1 MLERGRFRHQRQQEV
16 LLWLWVHKHSP
27 SLPPKQVFG
36 RDLAR
41 HVAGFI
47 YYDIVVRIPAA
58 TFRLEQRYEWELP
71 PIQRQLDTIDTWC
84 RQSVTRREFY
94 RRTGK
99 STVLRSLINC
109 IPPPLK
115 VLFVCA
121 RTRIDMSCPFKTPN
135 MLLPNEFSVYDFV
148 FMEDIPNINPEW
160 GLPMGKLLSVSTTIY
175 Y

>member
-71 PIQRQLDTIDTWC
+71 LIRHQLDTIDTWC
-84 RQSVTRREFY
+84 FQRVTLRHDFPRRA
-94 RRTGK
+94 GK
-99 STVLRSLINC
+99 STVLSTLLNC
-109 IPPPLK
+109 IPRPL
-115 VLFVCA
+115 
-121 RTRIDMSCPFKTPN
+121 
-135 MLLPNEFSVYDFV
+135 
-148 FMEDIPNINPEW
+148 
-160 GLPMGKLLSVSTTIY
+160 
-175 Y
+175 